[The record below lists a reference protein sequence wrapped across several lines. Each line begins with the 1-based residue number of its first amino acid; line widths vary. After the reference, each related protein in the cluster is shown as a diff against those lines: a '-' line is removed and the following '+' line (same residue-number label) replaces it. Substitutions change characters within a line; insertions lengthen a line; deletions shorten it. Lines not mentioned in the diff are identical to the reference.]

1 MLLLHGAW
9 VQSPGGELRSLM
21 PVIQSKKN
29 KKQVLPCWGLLWCGL
44 PPPHSLFCCYRVMLD
59 SVTHSTFLPN
69 TSFCDP
75 LMSWTDLFSNEEYYP
90 AFEHQT
96 GVYDWRSPS
105 ELGQV
110 GQEVALASG
119 GRQGHE
125 SLKRPALTS
134 VQDRGLPE
142 SGAGRRA
149 TSAQKKALES
159 SLQPLPSSLCGLGK
173 LH

>member
-1 MLLLHGAW
+1 
-9 VQSPGGELRSLM
+9 
-21 PVIQSKKN
+21 
-29 KKQVLPCWGLLWCGL
+29 
-44 PPPHSLFCCYRVMLD
+44 MLD

-110 GQEVALASG
+110 GQEVVLASG
-119 GRQGHE
+119 GQQGHDG
-125 SLKRPALTS
+125 LKRPALTC

-142 SGAGRRA
+142 CGAGRRA

-159 SLQPLPSSLCGLGK
+159 SLQPLPGSVALGNSTN
-173 LH
+173 LSEPYFANG